1 MKKISFC
8 INTAKNEI
16 NHIRLLFQSLEK
28 NLSTTE
34 HEIIVFV
41 DSDNQN
47 TTEWLI
53 SQKGIFPNLK
63 ILKNKLPIP
72 YGYQL
77 NINHMFYL
85 AKNDIVSYIQSD
97 MVICKNYDLEILKH
111 IEPNTIICSTRIEPP
126 LHPSS
131 GEKIT
136 YDFGLNPLNFNL
148 EEFTKYAETQKTNK
162 KTEFFFAPFSMYKD
176 VWNSIGGHNSIFRRS
191 REDTDILTR
200 LVLNDIKIVQIW
212 NAIVYHFTCTSSRG
226 PDWFNKNN
234 EESQHRLNLQNLA
247 DQIELGRF
255 FRNWGYMEH
264 STKKRKYYEIS
275 AKIKGN
281 INNLEKFYYIERFFN
296 KVYVDNI
303 SIVDDLQKVYDDEHI
318 VANNLLGVTTD
329 VWDNYK
335 YMFNK
340 LKASERIFSS
350 NECNDEI
357 VVEFNFNDFKDYH
370 FNDFLINL
378 QHIIGQTDVGE
389 FEYDYFNIFIKS
401 KNDLSNMKIKI
412 TNPTIKEEDLYL
424 IL

>member
-16 NHIRLLFQSLEK
+16 NHVRLLFQSLEK

-53 SQKGIFPNLK
+53 SQKGVFPNLK

-72 YGYQL
+72 IGYQL

-200 LVLNDIKIVQIW
+200 LVLNDVKIVQIW
-212 NAIVYHFTCTSSRG
+212 NAVVYHFTCTSSRG

-255 FRNWGYMEH
+255 FRNWGYVEH

-296 KVYVDNI
+296 KVYVDDI

-318 VANNLLGVTTD
+318 VANNLLGVATD

-357 VVEFNFNDFKDYH
+357 VVEFDFNDFKDYH

-378 QHIIGQTDVGE
+378 QHIIDQTDVGE

>member
-53 SQKGIFPNLK
+53 SQKGVFPNLK

-72 YGYQL
+72 IGYQL

-281 INNLEKFYYIERFFN
+281 ISNLEKFYYIERFFN

-318 VANNLLGVTTD
+318 VANNLLGVTTN

-340 LKASERIFSS
+340 LKASERIFLS

-357 VVEFNFNDFKDYH
+357 VVEFDFNDFKDYH

>member
-1 MKKISFC
+1 MKKI
-8 INTAKNEI
+8 IVLLNTAKNEK
-16 NHIRLLFQSLEK
+16 NHIKLLFQSFEK
-28 NLSTTE
+28 NLSTKE

-41 DSDNQN
+41 DSDKQN

-53 SQKGIFPNLK
+53 SQKEIFPNLK

-77 NINHMFYL
+77 NINHMFSL
-85 AKNDIVSYIQSD
+85 AKNDIVSYVQSD

-111 IEPNTIICSTRIEPP
+111 IEPNMIICSTRIEPP

-136 YDFGLNPLNFNL
+136 YDFGLNPLDFDF
-148 EEFTKYAETQKTNK
+148 EKFTNYAETQKTDR

-200 LVLNDIKIVQIW
+200 LVLNSVKIVQVW
-212 NAIVYHFTCTSSRG
+212 NALVYHFTCTSSRG

-234 EESQHRLNLQNLA
+234 QESQQRLDLQNLA
-247 DQIELGRF
+247 DRIELGRF
-255 FRNWGYMEH
+255 IRNWGYIEH
-264 STKKRKYYEIS
+264 STQKRKYYEIS

-281 INNLEKFYYIERFFN
+281 ISNLEKFYYIEQFFN
-296 KVYVDNI
+296 KVYVDDI
-303 SIVDDLQKVYDDEHI
+303 SIIDSLQKLYDDEHI
-318 VANNLLGVTTD
+318 VANKLLDVEAG
-329 VWDNYK
+329 VWDKYK
-335 YMFNK
+335 YMFNT
-340 LKASERIFSS
+340 LNS
-350 NECNDEI
+350 NQRVFKTDKCNDEI
-357 VVEFNFNDFKDYH
+357 VVEFNFSDFKEYH

-378 QHIIGQTDVGE
+378 QHIIDQTDVGG

-401 KNDLSNMKIKI
+401 KTDSSDMKIKI

>member
-53 SQKGIFPNLK
+53 SQKGVFPNLK

-72 YGYQL
+72 IGYQL

-200 LVLNDIKIVQIW
+200 LVLNDVKIVQIW

-226 PDWFNKNN
+226 PDWFSKNN
-234 EESQHRLNLQNLA
+234 EESQRRLNLQNFA

-357 VVEFNFNDFKDYH
+357 IVEFNFNDFKDYH

>member
-53 SQKGIFPNLK
+53 SQKGVFPNLK

-72 YGYQL
+72 IGYQL

-200 LVLNDIKIVQIW
+200 LVLNDVKIVQIW
-212 NAIVYHFTCTSSRG
+212 NAVVYHFTCTSSRG
-226 PDWFNKNN
+226 PGWFNKNN

-281 INNLEKFYYIERFFN
+281 ISNLEKFYYIERFFN

-318 VANNLLGVTTD
+318 VANNLLGVTTN

-378 QHIIGQTDVGE
+378 QHIIDQTDVGE

>member
-53 SQKGIFPNLK
+53 SQKRVFPNLK

-72 YGYQL
+72 IGYQL

-200 LVLNDIKIVQIW
+200 LVLNDVKIVQIW
-212 NAIVYHFTCTSSRG
+212 NAVVYHFTCTSSRG
-226 PDWFNKNN
+226 PDWFSKNN
-234 EESQHRLNLQNLA
+234 EESQRRLNLQNFA

-357 VVEFNFNDFKDYH
+357 IVEFNFNDFKDYH